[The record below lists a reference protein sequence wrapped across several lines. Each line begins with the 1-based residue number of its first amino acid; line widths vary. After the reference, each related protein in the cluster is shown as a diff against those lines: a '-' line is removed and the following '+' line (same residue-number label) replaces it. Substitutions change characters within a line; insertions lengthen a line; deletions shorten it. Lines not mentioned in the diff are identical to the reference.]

1 MQADSAEGSALIM
14 PQSCLLENGE
24 VYYCACIGVVVDN
37 FLSAASY
44 DAMLRR
50 EEYTANAT
58 SRRKGCPHRAPFE

>member
-24 VYYCACIGVVVDN
+24 VYYCACIGVVVEL
-37 FLSAASY
+37 FECGILRRV
-44 DAMLRR
+44 LRR